1 MEEQDNQ
8 ENIAQLVNLW
18 RSIIRGDKKS
28 WVMFEHGTC
37 LILMQPEEDLA
48 EQARRVMAKWGPVAV
63 GTTSAD
69 FNTLKLIDQPGWVV
83 SGHHPDMLN
92 YVSPAELGSE
102 DAPSYVVGLIGR
114 SHRDEDARSLHIVH
128 IEDKRL
134 VS

>member
-1 MEEQDNQ
+1 MEERDEQQ
-8 ENIAQLVNLW
+8 NIAQLVDLW

-48 EQARRVMAKWGPVAV
+48 EQARSIMAKWGPVAA
-63 GTTSAD
+63 GTPSAD

-92 YVSPAELGSE
+92 YVSPAEVSDE
-102 DAPSYVVGLIGR
+102 NAPSYVIGLIGR
-114 SHRDEDARSLHIVH
+114 DHRDEDAHSLRIVH
-128 IEDKRL
+128 IEDKRQT
-134 VS
+134 S